1 MASDGVVEPK
11 PFLGGFR
18 DKRTS
23 LEYHNA
29 CSQTAPPPPAW
40 TLPSFVPKFER
51 DAQTSGALE
60 SRSAQS
66 ARESCAQTAV
76 RGLHQSTGGD
86 RVLVPRKPYFSAD
99 MVQARRARMAV
110 EIQRH
115 WRAAM
120 ARAEAKARRRAA
132 AEAAAAAAG
141 EAEAAAAASAARAA
155 ADLERRLH
163 PRSRADFALLYD
175 EVEAWRVATTARIH
189 AEVPKEDLTAAFSA
203 MLQKETALLAT
214 IDKLRTEAARAREEE
229 ATEKRLALMASS
241 EQWGLS
247 HVPKAARAA
256 VVAVETPL
264 TNRAGE
270 LKRLYDALGIGAL
283 SVADRTEVLLHVK
296 YTVGEVDCALT
307 RELRGLVDRELD
319 QLARGRPQAAL
330 EGLRARIRTLFLAFC
345 DTPEFNPRAGKVG
358 AAAPGRDQRTLAHS
372 LRTAPLPPGGGPAA
386 KPKAFMVNQAG
397 NLTGRR

>member
-1 MASDGVVEPK
+1 LEVTPFSGQK

-29 CSQTAPPPPAW
+29 ASQTPPPPPAW
-40 TLPSFVPKFER
+40 ALLPPKFER
-51 DAQTSGALE
+51 DAQTTGAVE

-66 ARESCAQTAV
+66 AREGCAQTAV
-76 RGLHQSTGGD
+76 RGLHQGTAGD
-86 RVLVPRKPYFSAD
+86 RVLVPRKPYFSAE
-99 MVQARRARMAV
+99 MAHARRVRMAV

-120 ARAEAKARRRAA
+120 ARAEAKARRAAAAAA
-132 AEAAAAAAG
+132 AEAAGAAAG
-141 EAEAAAAASAARAA
+141 AAAAAAAAREARDA
-155 ADLERRLH
+155 QRRLH
-163 PRSRADFALLYD
+163 PRTKSDFALLYD

-214 IDKLRTEAARAREEE
+214 IDKLRTEAARARAEE
-229 ATEKRLALMASS
+229 ATEKRLALMAGS
-241 EQWGLS
+241 EKWGLS

-256 VVAVETPL
+256 VVDVETPL
-264 TNRAGE
+264 TSRAAE

-283 SVADRTEVLLHVK
+283 SAEDRTEVLLHVK
-296 YTVGEVDCALT
+296 YTVGEVDCVLT

-319 QLARGRPQAAL
+319 QLARGRPPAAL

-345 DTPEFNPRAGKVG
+345 DTPEFNPRAAKVG

-397 NLTGRR
+397 HLTSARR